1 MGHVPAIPVLGIQ
14 RQEDHH
20 EPESGMS
27 REFKASLDCVM
38 SHSKL

>member
-1 MGHVPAIPVLGIQ
+1 MGLVPAIPVLGIW

-20 EPESGMS
+20 ESEAGMS
-27 REFKASLDCVM
+27 GEFKASLDCVM

>member
-20 EPESGMS
+20 EPESGMFG
-27 REFKASLDCVM
+27 EIKASLDCVM